1 MLAKHCSVLLGAVV
15 LSLPGAYAQ
24 DDEQED
30 SEPVRCLSMASI
42 RSTKIVDD
50 ATVLFYHGRGRVYV
64 NRLERQCPGL
74 ARNDKFT
81 YQVQTGARHAR
92 LCATDTITV
101 LERTSRGFNCDL
113 GMFEPISRE
122 EADSLIAGPNRAVTS
137 SPVELPD
144 EPAPDEPAPEEPPPE
159 AEPAP
164 R

>member
-1 MLAKHCSVLLGAVV
+1 MLAKCSIVLLGAAIV
-15 LSLPGAYAQ
+15 SIPSAWAQ
-24 DDEQED
+24 DEAED

-74 ARNDKFT
+74 ARESKFT
-81 YQVQTGARHAR
+81 YQVQTGARHSR

-101 LERTSRGFNCDL
+101 LERTGRGFNCDL

-122 EADSLIAGPNRAVTS
+122 QADILVDGPNRAVQS
-137 SPVELPD
+137 APIELP
-144 EPAPDEPAPEEPPPE
+144 EAPAPGAPA
-159 AEPAP
+159 AP
-164 R
+164 RPDPQ